1 MDPVFGRSFGTWEEA
16 VAHVKEVGKL
26 NGYDLVIHSKR
37 PNATAIRT
45 VIMRCGKGRSYTSWA
60 REDVHESK
68 RRKTT
73 SQKTGC
79 PYRVRVRLCE
89 KPGGPVGA
97 STVSVWCPERVDSA
111 SAGQHNHPPL
121 EPGATPGLRKDGLL
135 RKKAEIVFAWKCG
148 IKPPQILKQLQSDPD
163 PDVRLITRSDV
174 YNLLRRHQRD
184 EREPI
189 P

>member
-1 MDPVFGRSFGTWEEA
+1 
-16 VAHVKEVGKL
+16 
-26 NGYDLVIHSKR
+26 
-37 PNATAIRT
+37 
-45 VIMRCGKGRSYTSWA
+45 MRCGKGRSYTSWA

>member
-37 PNATAIRT
+37 PNATTIRT

-60 REDVHESK
+60 RQDVHESK

-79 PYRVRVRLCE
+79 PYRVRVRL
-89 KPGGPVGA
+89 
-97 STVSVWCPERVDSA
+97 VWCPERVDSA
-111 SAGQHNHPPL
+111 SASQHNHPPL

-148 IKPPQILKQLQSDPD
+148 IKPPQILKQLQTDAD

-184 EREPI
+184 ERELI